1 MLKWLKSLL
10 GVPQPAGPPETL
22 RRFRTADSTVSPD
35 GIRVA
40 EDGWVVEAADNR
52 TIRPFEVADL
62 ELEKCL
68 LTYRAR
74 MKAEGLSGRAFLEMW
89 CRLPGRGEFF
99 SRGLGQALTATID
112 WSSYDIPFYLKRGQR
127 PDLVKLNLVVEG
139 RGKVWIKDIEL
150 LRTPLHS

>member
-22 RRFRTADSTVSPD
+22 RRFRITDSTVTTD
-35 GIRVA
+35 GICVA

-52 TIRPFEVADL
+52 TLRLFEVAGL
-62 ELEKCL
+62 ELEQCL
-68 LTYRAR
+68 LTYRAK
-74 MKAEGLSGRAFLEMW
+74 MKAEGLSGRAFLELW

-99 SRGLGQALTATID
+99 SKGLEHALTGTSD

-127 PDLVKLNLVVEG
+127 PELVKLNLVVEG

-150 LRTPLHS
+150 LRTPLRS